1 MRRNPN
7 LDKNGEDLLRGRLKD
22 QDLRVEH
29 PRDLDHP
36 HQQRSPESD
45 QIQSLVPAGG
55 ARRLATPSSFVMDT
69 KNGVWTTRRTLSVT
83 KAAGQ
88 R

>member
-7 LDKNGEDLLRGRLKD
+7 LDKNEEDLLRGRLRD

-45 QIQSLVPAGG
+45 QIQSLVLAGG
-55 ARRLATPSSFVMDT
+55 AISL
-69 KNGVWTTRRTLSVT
+69 VT
-83 KAAGQ
+83 Q
-88 R
+88 SNV